1 MSKML
6 TINLKRNLIF
16 VFFCIMSTSHGQT
29 RDTEIK
35 LNSEKYAAKIKNLY
49 RERNIEIRRIPRN
62 DLSGQKLAIINIYR
76 ELINNA
82 QRSKDES
89 EFQIIKKWEKKWKEE
104 ARVKNK
110 EIERETKEKEYSK
123 DLEKFKNSF

>member
-1 MSKML
+1 
-6 TINLKRNLIF
+6 
-16 VFFCIMSTSHGQT
+16 MSTSHGQT

-62 DLSGQKLAIINIYR
+62 DLSGQKFASINIYR